1 VTNTEMSLETND
13 GFAVIKMHG
22 KGVYN
27 PSSLEL
33 VNSLIDQVEQDM
45 AISALIFT
53 GEDKNFSQGL
63 DLEYLLKIEPADFSQ
78 FVENTM
84 VMISRILCLPIPVVA
99 AVNGHAFGL
108 GAMIALAC
116 DYRVMREDRGFICL
130 PEIDLK
136 MSFTPAMNALVVNK
150 LSGKLR
156 RDMMLT
162 GRRVG
167 GQDAFAADLVDAC
180 GAEDALIELAKEV
193 VAPALNKDRKS
204 MSEIKRDLNMPIIS
218 VVEAG
223 VGVRGSGR

>member
-1 VTNTEMSLETND
+1 MTNTEMSLETND

-27 PSSLEL
+27 PTTLEL
-33 VNSLIDQVEQDM
+33 VNSLLDQVEDN
-45 AISALIFT
+45 ADAVALIFT

-63 DLEYLLKIEPADFSQ
+63 DLDYLLKLEHAQFIQ

-84 VMISRILCLPIPVVA
+84 VMVSRILSLPIPVVA
-99 AVNGHAFGL
+99 AINGHAFGL

-130 PEIDLK
+130 PEIDLN

-150 LSGKLR
+150 LSGQLR

-162 GRRVG
+162 GRRVS
-167 GQDAFAADLVDAC
+167 GQDAYAQGLVDAC
-180 GAEDALIELAKEV
+180 GAEDVLIGLAKEV

-204 MSEIKRDLNMPIIS
+204 MSQIKKDLNMPIIL
-218 VVEAG
+218 VVETGA
-223 VGVRGSGR
+223 GVRGSAV